1 MTPPAFSFDDL
12 SLDELRRRQ
21 SAKWQRYPADVLPVW
36 VAEMDF
42 PLAPPVHAA
51 LEDAVARDDTG
62 YAYPEALA
70 EAFAG
75 FAASRFSWTIDPKR
89 TLVVADIMSG
99 IAEVLRAFTA
109 RGERVVVNPPVY
121 PPFFA

>member
-42 PLAPPVHAA
+42 PLPRPVHAV

-70 EAFAG
+70 EAFAL
-75 FAASRFSWTIDPKR
+75 FAAARFGWTLNPKR
-89 TLVVADIMSG
+89 TLVVAVIMSG
-99 IAEVLRAFTA
+99 IAEVLLALTA
-109 RGERVVVNPPVY
+109 GRERGVVH
-121 PPFFA
+121 